1 MADRLLWVT
10 IAAAVVSI
18 LGLAALTG
26 GTWVPFLP
34 ISLLL
39 VAAVAIRIDQRREWA
54 AAKAQVEAHA
64 EETRQSEEQHLRR
77 RLEALDQARRN
88 FLQALAHD
96 FRTPIAS
103 VEALARALDRPA
115 DGLAPEERSAM
126 LELLES
132 HARQLGSMLK
142 EIQEVANTESLGS
155 ELSVDVTD
163 VYMPH
168 LIAKAAATSGV
179 EAGRLVIAIDP
190 GLNSLSTDERKMRRI
205 LTNLLDNAH
214 RHSPPDE
221 PLEVRLS
228 RSGRSVELAVL
239 DRGPGI
245 PPELAARVFEKLAA
259 FGHHRSSGLGMWTVA
274 QFVAALGGSV
284 AVESRTGGGLIVRC
298 RFPFERAAPGGA
310 WREEPAGPALVEL
323 PDDSDDDLVEA

>member
-18 LGLAALTG
+18 LGLAAVTG

-39 VAAVAIRIDQRREWA
+39 VAAVAIRFDQRREWA

-64 EETRQSEEQHLRR
+64 EETRQSEEQNLRR

-103 VEALARALDRPA
+103 MESLARALDRPA
-115 DGLAPEERSAM
+115 DGLSPEERSAM

-132 HARQLGSMLK
+132 HASQLGSMLK
-142 EIQEVANTESLGS
+142 EIQEVAHTESLGS

-168 LIAKAAATSGV
+168 LIRKAAAAAGV

-190 GLNSLSTDERKMRRI
+190 GLNSLRTDEHKMRRI
-205 LTNLLDNAH
+205 LTNLLDNAYK
-214 RHSPPDE
+214 HSPPDE
-221 PLEVRLS
+221 SLEVRLR
-228 RSGRSVELAVL
+228 RSDRSVELAVL

-259 FGHHRSSGLGMWTVA
+259 FGHHRSSALGMWTVA

-284 AVESRTGGGLIVRC
+284 AVESRTGGGLIVRS
-298 RFPFERAAPGGA
+298 RFPVERVAPGGA
-310 WREEPAGPALVEL
+310 WREEAKPASL
-323 PDDSDDDLVEA
+323 DDLVEA